1 MGYILSLISA
11 VVTSVVVSLINENR
25 KLRAERKANK
35 SEKVKANDELLLGLA
50 RITLMQS
57 TEKALDRGNTTTDE
71 YDVINQL
78 YTAYAQMGGN
88 GTVKH
93 LFERYETLKVY

>member
-25 KLRAERKANK
+25 KLRAERKANQ

-57 TEKALDRGNTTTDE
+57 IEKALDRGNTTTDE

-78 YTAYAQMGGN
+78 FTAYAQMGGN